1 MKQMYLIFLKLDHMD
16 NGVQNGRLLTSE
28 DRKTSVL
35 TYLYIAAKMEH
46 TLMNRRSRM
55 FDCTSQLFD
64 YSAPVN

>member
-16 NGVQNGRLLTSE
+16 NGVQNCRLLTSE

-35 TYLYIAAKMEH
+35 TYLYIAAKTEH

-64 YSAPVN
+64 YSALVN